1 MSIQKILQTKPW
13 VISCVA
19 IQICFLSAGLLVNKP
34 ILCFLTLA
42 VLVAALIWIDD
53 SFGVYLILVKNLF
66 FGFLISMFSVPNQ
79 LNYIEDLAILILL
92 VKWVMNK
99 KRIDLPLAF
108 RRFFL
113 FFSVL
118 FFGFTIAV
126 AFINHLD
133 IMGLMTHERLF
144 LRFILLIII
153 FSDLRF
159 DYLWKI
165 LKICYF
171 TLVFQIPLVLYQYV
185 FIVVRKKIAV
195 PQLWVGN
202 AYMDRTLNDYVGG
215 IFGYDASDV
224 LGISAVICFLGTII
238 YLSLNSKQIG
248 LAKKVFFFLSCL
260 IFLFMPFLSDAK
272 IALLFIP
279 LGVLTDVFF
288 SKEKASQ
295 KSFMVLYLALIVVI
309 GMSISGIMNIS
320 FEDTFN
326 NFILSAE
333 AQFKPNEMIQR
344 GESLVYCFDYLSKRG
359 LLLWGQGMGS
369 HFNPQIKFTDYRI
382 GIYNYQ
388 ASYLLLEIG
397 LSGVMMVLVLLLWI
411 PYWINRR
418 VKIPEN
424 NEQVLIHRMFS
435 MVSLFSIIMFF
446 YTNFFYNPALTFLYG
461 LLTAMA
467 IRSKWPARINWR
479 GCGYGNIGRYPLI

>member
-1 MSIQKILQTKPW
+1 MLIQNIFQIKPLVIFYVALQMF
-13 VISCVA
+13 
-19 IQICFLSAGLLVNKP
+19 FLIAGLLLDKP
-34 ILCFLTLA
+34 ILCFLSLA
-42 VLVAALIWIDD
+42 VLVAVLIWIYDN
-53 SFGVYLILVKNLF
+53 FGVYLILIKNLF
-66 FGFLISMFSVPNQ
+66 FGFLITMFSVPNQ
-79 LNYIEDLAILILL
+79 LNYIEDLAILILW
-92 VKWVMNK
+92 VKWLMNK
-99 KRIDLPLAF
+99 KRIDLPFAF
-108 RRFFL
+108 KKFFL

-126 AFINHLD
+126 AFINPLD
-133 IMGLMTHERLF
+133 FMGLITHERLF

-153 FSDLRF
+153 FSTISF

-171 TLVFQIPLVLYQYV
+171 TIVFQIPLVLYQYV
-185 FIVVRKKIAV
+185 FIVVLKKITV
-195 PQLWVGN
+195 PRLWVGN
-202 AYMDRTLNDYVGG
+202 AYMDRTFNDYVGG

-248 LAKKVFFFLSCL
+248 LAKKLFFFLSCL
-260 IFLFMPFLSDAK
+260 VFLFMPFLSDAK
-272 IALLFIP
+272 IALLLMP
-279 LGVLTDVFF
+279 LGVLTDFFF
-288 SKEKASQ
+288 SKEKVSQ
-295 KSFMVLYLALIVVI
+295 KSFMFLYLVLIVVI

-326 NFILSAE
+326 NFMLSAE

-369 HFNPQIKFTDYRI
+369 HFDPQIKFTDYRI

-397 LSGVMMVLVLLLWI
+397 LLGTMMVFVLLLWI
-411 PYWINRR
+411 PYKINQG
-418 VKIPEN
+418 VKTPGN
-424 NEQVLIHRMFS
+424 NEKVLIHRMFAIMS
-435 MVSLFSIIMFF
+435 VFSIIMFF
-446 YTNFFYNPALTFLYG
+446 YTNFFYNPSLTFLYC
-461 LLTAMA
+461 LITAIA
-467 IRSKWPARINWR
+467 IRSKWPARVNLR
-479 GCGYGNIGRYPLI
+479 GCEYGNIGNYPLV